1 MKTGILSM
9 ILGLMI
15 PLQCLA
21 ANVDVRLSP
30 SETTILP
37 GDSTFVDLVGSYDG
51 TDRLLGGAVSLGYR
65 AGLLTVLSV
74 TLRAPSDVAGTT
86 GSVVVSGD
94 SGTVSGIGF
103 ASFAGVAG
111 TFIIATVE
119 FRSLGVSGI
128 STLTAFDP
136 GDPVYV
142 WVNEAFNT
150 VSFTSS
156 PGSITVSAI
165 PEPGTVAMMLAGL
178 AALRVVARSR
188 SV

>member
-1 MKTGILSM
+1 MV
-9 ILGLMI
+9 LGLMI

-21 ANVDVRLSP
+21 ANVDVSVNP
-30 SETTILP
+30 NETTMLP
-37 GDSTFVDLVGSYDG
+37 GDSTFVDLVGNYDG
-51 TDRLLGGAVSLGYR
+51 TDKLLGGAVSLSYR
-65 AGLLTVLSV
+65 ADLLEVLGV
-74 TLRAPSDVAGTT
+74 TLRAPSDVAGTV

-111 TFIIATVE
+111 IFNIATVE

-142 WVNEAFNT
+142 WVNEAFDT

-165 PEPGTVAMMLAGL
+165 PEPETVALMLAGL
-178 AALRVVARSR
+178 AALRVAVRQR
-188 SV
+188 FV